1 MPQPK
6 QTWLDRLF
14 GATRRK
20 AVPPVKLVA
29 ASEPV
34 EPTREVP
41 PTDDTLSLA
50 GAEQEPQATPPPV
63 LDRQPEFPPE
73 VAAGMQRTSTEL
85 AAIQSAAQQRAMA
98 AEAALLF
105 GAGAA
110 QQQQTNYTQMFGQ
123 MEQIAGAS
131 SPLFGGDPDPRQFLP
146 HWKRHYGDLGKGFL
160 PGGGGK

>member
-29 ASEPV
+29 TPEPV
-34 EPTREVP
+34 EPTSGTK
-41 PTDDTLSLA
+41 PTQHRD
-50 GAEQEPQATPPPV
+50 EQVLPKEPQASPPPI

-73 VAAGMQRTSTEL
+73 VAAGMQRTSTEV
-85 AAIQSAAQQRAMA
+85 AALQSAALQQALSAERAFHYGR
-98 AEAALLF
+98 AE
-105 GAGAA
+105 
-110 QQQQTNYTQMFGQ
+110 QQQQQANYTQMFGQ
-123 MEQIAGAS
+123 MEQIAGTS